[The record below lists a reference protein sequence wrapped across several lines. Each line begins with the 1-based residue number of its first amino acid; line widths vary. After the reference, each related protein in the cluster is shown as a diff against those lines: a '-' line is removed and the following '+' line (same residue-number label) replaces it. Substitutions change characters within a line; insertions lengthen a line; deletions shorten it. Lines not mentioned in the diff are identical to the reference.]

1 MTATLE
7 EQVDRIEGGRALAP
21 DPEVKVTRRRIDN
34 LLIALGIASTAVLL
48 IAGFLLNWGSSF
60 AEDYVSDELSAQNI
74 SFPDEES
81 LVGQGREDLVKY
93 AGVQVTTG
101 EHAEAY
107 ASFIAGHVA
116 GIADGQTY
124 ADLGGPERAANAA
137 VTEAIDSGAPADE
150 VAALEADAAAVTAQR
165 DSVYKGEML
174 RGALLNTYAWS
185 TIGRIAGIAAVVAF
199 GAAIVTFLLVVA
211 GVLHIR
217 RVHV

>member
-7 EQVDRIEGGRALAP
+7 EQLDRAEGDRAVAP

-48 IAGFLLNWGSSF
+48 IAGFLLNWGSNF

-74 SFPDEES
+74 SFPDEDS

-93 AGVQVTTG
+93 AGAQVTTG
-101 EHAEAY
+101 DHAEAY

-124 ADLGGPERAANAA
+124 ADLGGPERSANAA

-199 GAAIVTFLLVVA
+199 GAAIVTLLLVVA
-211 GVLHIR
+211 GGLHIR